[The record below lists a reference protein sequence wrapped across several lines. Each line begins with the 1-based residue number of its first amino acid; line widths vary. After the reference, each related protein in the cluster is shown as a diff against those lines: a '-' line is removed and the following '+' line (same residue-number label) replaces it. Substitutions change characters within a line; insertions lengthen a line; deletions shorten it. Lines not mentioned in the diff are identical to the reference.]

1 MGKRRPVVFN
11 TTATAAAAAADA
23 TADATADHATIAI
36 LITGSRSL
44 TRRIPAVD

>member
-11 TTATAAAAAADA
+11 TTAAAAADA